1 METPSGPWFNALASY
16 LGPAYLRNAFTY
28 GTVQEVDFI
37 IEILGL
43 KPGMNVLDIGC
54 GPGRHSLELSRRGY
68 EVVGVDLSPEFISL
82 ARESASSESL
92 DIEFQVLDVREL
104 AFEEEFDAV
113 ICLCQGGFGLL
124 GGDDDADVFLRLS
137 RAVKRGGGVV
147 LSAFSSYFALHHLEA
162 GEEFDPRVGVLHEVS
177 NLRNIDGVE
186 APFDLWT
193 TCFTSRE
200 LLLLGEAAGLSNAV
214 TYGCT
219 PGDYG
224 IRPPALDRPEILFV
238 ASRGSGL

>member
-1 METPSGPWFNALASY
+1 METPSGSWFNALASY

-28 GTVQEVDFI
+28 GTVQEIDFI

-43 KPGMNVLDIGC
+43 RPGMRVLDVGC

-68 EVVGVDLSPEFISL
+68 EVTGVDLSPEFINL
-82 ARESASSESL
+82 AVESAGSENLSI
-92 DIEFQVLDVREL
+92 DFEMLDVRDL
-104 AFEEEFDAV
+104 AFEDEFDAV

-124 GGDDDADVFLRLS
+124 GGDDDGDVFLRLS
-137 RAVKRGGGVV
+137 RAVKPGGGVV
-147 LSAFSSYFALHHLEA
+147 VSAFSSYFALHHLEQ

-177 NLRNIDGVE
+177 TLRNSDGLE

-200 LLLLGEAAGLSNAV
+200 LLLLGAASGLVATA
-214 TYGCT
+214 TYGVT

-224 IRPPALDRPEILFV
+224 VRPPALDRPEILFV